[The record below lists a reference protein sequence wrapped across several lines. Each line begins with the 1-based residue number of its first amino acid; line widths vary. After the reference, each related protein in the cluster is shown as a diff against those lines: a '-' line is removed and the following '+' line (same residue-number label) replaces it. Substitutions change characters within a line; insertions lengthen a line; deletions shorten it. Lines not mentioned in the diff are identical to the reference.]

1 MGEKT
6 PIPDFAFMADPQS
19 VTASMKNQQTA
30 KNDIRTNITSLSGCT
45 KKKRWYNVNSNEQCP
60 DSANEGIVLA
70 RYSIVSGERIGR
82 MREIHGECV
91 NANVCKH
98 VSERSKN
105 R

>member
-60 DSANEGIVLA
+60 DSANGGIVLA

-82 MREIHGECV
+82 MPPRLQ
-91 NANVCKH
+91 NL
-98 VSERSKN
+98 
-105 R
+105 

>member
-45 KKKRWYNVNSNEQCP
+45 KKKEMV
-60 DSANEGIVLA
+60 
-70 RYSIVSGERIGR
+70 
-82 MREIHGECV
+82 
-91 NANVCKH
+91 
-98 VSERSKN
+98 
-105 R
+105 